1 MLILILRSQQEME
14 AKVKERR
21 ETIVKVKTKSTG
33 IIAYLRVLRL
43 YSLSVSLKLWAKKK
57 KSLFQDAMWTC
68 QVAGPLRIPSIGS
81 GKEPRLQTESRGR

>member
-14 AKVKERR
+14 ANVKGRR

-68 QVAGPLRIPSIGS
+68 QVAGPLRIPSIVLD
-81 GKEPRLQTESRGR
+81 KEPRLQTESRGR